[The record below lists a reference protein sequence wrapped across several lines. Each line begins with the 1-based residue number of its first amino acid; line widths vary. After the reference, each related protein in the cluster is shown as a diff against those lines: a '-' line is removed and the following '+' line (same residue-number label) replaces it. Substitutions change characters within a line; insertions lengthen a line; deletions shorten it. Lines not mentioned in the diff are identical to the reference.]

1 MIQLTPAYFLPEQ
14 LKPGAR
20 TEWVLAKGIFLG
32 VATGTAIKWSSY
44 AEETE
49 MYDIAWR
56 ELIPMWKLLCWRT
69 GCAQQIPSSRIKD
82 TWWSLHR
89 IQQGQQW
96 VSLPPGPGLLTCL
109 NNPLDPLCPLQ
120 SRKKNPTCFKDN
132 LTDWEYC
139 YQCGKLPG
147 RNITFLIYLKIL
159 FQQHFRL

>member
-1 MIQLTPAYFLPEQ
+1 MIQLTLAYFLPEQ

-32 VATGTAIKWSSY
+32 IASGTVIKWNSY

-69 GCAQQIPSSRIKD
+69 GRAQEVPSSRIKD

-89 IQQGQQW
+89 MHQGQQW
-96 VSLPPGPGLLTCL
+96 VSLPPGPGLLICL

-120 SRKKNPTCFKDN
+120 SRKKKSHMVQRQFNRLGILLSMQKVSF
-132 LTDWEYC
+132 
-139 YQCGKLPG
+139 
-147 RNITFLIYLKIL
+147 ITFLIYLKIL